1 MYYLFVAGEA
11 SKDAS
16 PQPQPCQGVP
26 AILSRAC
33 VDQNLARHVH
43 QSEFA
48 VGQQAGVGGRD
59 RAAKSQPQAAVE
71 IKPDNTV
78 IRFRPTDSPPPAC
91 RG

>member
-1 MYYLFVAGEA
+1 MDCFFVAGEP
-11 SKDAS
+11 SKDGLPRQS
-16 PQPQPCQGVP
+16 RQGAP
-26 AILSRAC
+26 AILSRARLGP
-33 VDQNLARHVH
+33 NLARHVR

-48 VGQQAGVGGRD
+48 VGQQAGVGGHD